1 MERVSASK
9 TKKDLGKAA
18 FQAAAI
24 LLGLMVLFP
33 VIYCFFVSFM
43 MPNRPPSSPRSGPW
57 TTIGT

>member
-24 LLGLMVLFP
+24 LLEEF
-33 VIYCFFVSFM
+33 
-43 MPNRPPSSPRSGPW
+43 RSGKLGRMTLEIPVAED
-57 TTIGT
+57 